1 MAVKIMGV
9 TNEVSPEL
17 PHDIRYVMFVYEF
30 LHTHRLT
37 TIIKTRI
44 DVKILM
50 PRSDNN
56 STKCI

>member
-1 MAVKIMGV
+1 MVVKIMGV
-9 TNEVSPEL
+9 TNEVSHEL
-17 PHDIRYVMFVYEF
+17 PLDIRYLMFVYEF
-30 LHTHRLT
+30 LQTYRLT

-50 PRSDNN
+50 PRRDNN